1 MLHGSRFDNGDSPL
15 IHVRVY
21 GCVFFVPVCLTVA
34 LSGAFPVLSVCC
46 SSLFARTIPW
56 WWWMHF
62 GCVVD
67 QVSGSN
73 QFETHRLE
81 SIAVVARVN
90 EGRGILFSLRFR
102 ILTGPLRSI
111 GSDDVDLKLVLFNEG
126 IRDFL
131 QCVFN

>member
-1 MLHGSRFDNGDSPL
+1 
-15 IHVRVY
+15 
-21 GCVFFVPVCLTVA
+21 
-34 LSGAFPVLSVCC
+34 
-46 SSLFARTIPW
+46 
-56 WWWMHF
+56 MHF

-111 GSDDVDLKLVLFNEG
+111 GSDDVDLKFVLFNEG